1 MVAPF
6 LALTCVWVDATDS
19 TRLEVFLVFFSY
31 LGPEK
36 GDGSLG
42 GNLALRTLN
51 VELEH
56 ATCSH

>member
-19 TRLEVFLVFFSY
+19 TRSFSGIFLLFRTR
-31 LGPEK
+31 K
-36 GDGSLG
+36 GGRELG